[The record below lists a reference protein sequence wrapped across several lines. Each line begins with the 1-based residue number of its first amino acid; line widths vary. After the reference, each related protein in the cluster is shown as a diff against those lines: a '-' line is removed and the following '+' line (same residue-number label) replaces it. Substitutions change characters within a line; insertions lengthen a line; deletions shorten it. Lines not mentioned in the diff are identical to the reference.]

1 MIAVR
6 IFVGVAAHG
15 GTKDWNAVTVV
26 QIIKPNLNTYKPLI
40 FSTQLNKQRLIKF
53 MIPIPDF
60 NSSSDSQP

>member
-6 IFVGVAAHG
+6 IFVGIAAHG

-40 FSTQLNKQRLIKF
+40 FFTQLNKQHYQIYGSH
-53 MIPIPDF
+53 P
-60 NSSSDSQP
+60 